1 MNFCYSHEIY
11 PKNRKKCYILLQNMT
26 RCCKN
31 RFYEE
36 VHKTT
41 EEREEMIGNKIPQNI
56 VKPMSEVKSRNS
68 CFSLKKVKKY

>member
-1 MNFCYSHEIY
+1 
-11 PKNRKKCYILLQNMT
+11 MT